1 LKTTKKIWNRIQT
14 HLRKKETFIILIYT
28 RAHPD
33 LAGDSDD
40 MSEINTVELAEKNN
54 LSPEEVAEFKEIFDL
69 VDKDGGGSIS
79 KDELKELMETLG
91 LRPTDDELDAMMA
104 EVDGDGSG
112 DIDFEEFVYVMSRK
126 VQADY
131 TPDQLRSAFRVFETP
146 GCPPGFVSTD
156 VLERAL
162 TTYGP
167 DKLSLDEAAEL
178 LATVDHEG
186 TGKINYVELI
196 SLMTDQKN

>member
-1 LKTTKKIWNRIQT
+1 MPTEEEKSSIQST
-14 HLRKKETFIILIYT
+14 LT
-28 RAHPD
+28 
-33 LAGDSDD
+33 
-40 MSEINTVELAEKNN
+40 
-54 LSPEEVAEFKEIFDL
+54 PEELAEFKEIFDL

-91 LRPTDDELDAMMA
+91 LRPTEDELDAMMA
-104 EVDGDGSG
+104 EVDENGSG
-112 DIDFEEFVYVMSRK
+112 DIDFDEFVYVMSRK

-131 TPDQLRSAFRVFETP
+131 TPEQLRAAFRVFETP
-146 GCPPGFVSTD
+146 DCGNGFVSTD

-178 LATVDHEG
+178 LATVDHEN
-186 TGKINYVELI
+186 TGRINYMELI
-196 SLMTDQKN
+196 NMMSSG